1 MKIPKNTIPSSVR
14 QNIFDGIRLEGIFW
28 GGKLDDVDF
37 LSRIFD
43 LKSMP
48 SYDSRYRDAVGDI
61 LQHRHN
67 NHDWEDDWIFGDGRF
82 NLSHCEDATFLKF
95 LCETLHPVVRPD
107 IEEARKLA
115 SHYNEQ
121 LRLAGWELAQSERI
135 AGRVVF
141 KAQRL
146 SGNTSRNLER
156 ANKVADA
163 LDADWMRGEI
173 QRVERAIDT
182 DPALAIGTAKDLVE
196 SCCKCILDRRQVDY
210 SNKTDLPTL
219 TKLVASEL
227 QLVPDGISEQA
238 KGAETVRLI
247 LRNLGSLTHYLA
259 QLRGLYG
266 SGHGRTGAYRGLQP
280 RHARLAVGAA
290 IAFIE
295 FVTETYHDRF
305 DKKP

>member
-1 MKIPKNTIPSSVR
+1 MNATITIPSNIR
-14 QNIFDGIRLEGIFW
+14 QNIFDGIRLEGVFW
-28 GGKLDDVDF
+28 AGQLDDVDF
-37 LSRIFD
+37 LSRLFD

-48 SYDSRYRDAVGDI
+48 SYDSRYRDAAGDI
-61 LQHRHN
+61 FQHRHN
-67 NHDWEDDWIFGDGRF
+67 NYDWEDDWVFGDARF
-82 NLSHCEDATFLKF
+82 NLSHCDDATFLKF

-146 SGNTSRNLER
+146 SGHTSRNLER
-156 ANKVADA
+156 ANKIADA

-196 SCCKCILDRRQVDY
+196 SCCKSILDRRQVEY
-210 SNKTDLPTL
+210 TSKADLPTL
-219 TKLVASEL
+219 TKLVAAEL

-266 SGHGRTGAYRGLQP
+266 SGHGRTGKYKGLQS
-280 RHARLAVGAA
+280 RHARLAVSAA
-290 IAFIE
+290 VAFIE

-305 DKKP
+305 DRKP